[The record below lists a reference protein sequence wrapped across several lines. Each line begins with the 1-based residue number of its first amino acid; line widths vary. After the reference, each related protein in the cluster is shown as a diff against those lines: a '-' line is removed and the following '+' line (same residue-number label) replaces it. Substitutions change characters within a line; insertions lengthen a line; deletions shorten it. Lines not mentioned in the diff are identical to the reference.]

1 MCFMHYH
8 SVGSC
13 ISHKTKIYARMNNTV
28 IQKIESPLEQIMK
41 TMKSKNMYIQSPVLQ
56 QL

>member
-1 MCFMHYH
+1 MGH
-8 SVGSC
+8 SSEDT
-13 ISHKTKIYARMNNTV
+13 TKIYARMNNTV

>member
-1 MCFMHYH
+1 MHYH